1 MTRNWHW
8 VQEEKQ
14 ENRLERY
21 EGGERLM
28 FTVQIMKREFE
39 TSLGSVCMEEV
50 FEEGG
55 KRDAL
60 KCG

>member
-14 ENRLERY
+14 ENRLGRY
-21 EGGERLM
+21 EGGKRLM
-28 FTVQIMKREFE
+28 FTLQIMKREFE

-50 FEEGG
+50 SKKEAKET
-55 KRDAL
+55 L
-60 KCG
+60 